1 MRFLIAIVLFSFMT
15 SQASAASDASGG
27 HFGIKTGAI
36 DVDLSGFDVD
46 TPIGFVFGRANGGLG
61 MDFEFNYAKVTLSR
75 FSYYP
80 SYNTQKT
87 SETFSSI
94 ALYGVFR
101 SEGEVYFKA
110 KGGLL
115 GEKVG
120 SESDAGI
127 SVGAGFG
134 VRSKKMIFET
144 EYTVLDADA
153 NFISIGVY
161 FNLN

>member
-46 TPIGFVFGRANGGLG
+46 TPIGIVFGRANGNLG
-61 MDFEFNYAKVTLSR
+61 MDFEFNYAKATLSR
-75 FSYYP
+75 LSYP
-80 SYNTQKT
+80 SYNSQKT
-87 SETFSSI
+87 SETFNSI

-115 GEKVG
+115 GERVG

-127 SVGAGFG
+127 SVGAGIG
-134 VRSKKMIFET
+134 VRSKKMKFET

-153 NFISIGVY
+153 NFISVGIY
-161 FNLN
+161 LNLN